1 MIVYKT
7 KKMGLA
13 QGVKSKIDIIVTSL
27 VVLGVI
33 GFFIWVQSLHH

>member
-1 MIVYKT
+1 MHKT
-7 KKMGLA
+7 KKMSLA
-13 QGVKSKIDIIVTSL
+13 QGTKSKIEIVVAGL